1 MLSEKVK
8 TAIERLRTFEPET
21 EPYYLCYSGGKD
33 SDCIRILAELAGVR
47 FEIHHNLT
55 TVDAPETIQYI
66 RSIPGVII
74 DKAHYPDGSHKTM
87 WNLIAKKGM
96 PPTRIVRYCCTELK
110 EQGGK
115 GRMKVTGV
123 RASESKKR
131 ADNSGLVK
139 IIGKPATVRK
149 TAENMGVEYTV
160 SKMDGLILNY
170 DNDSSR
176 RFVEQCY
183 RTTSTMLNPII
194 DWTEPEVWE
203 FLHYYGCEGNP
214 LYKCGRSRIGCI
226 GCPMKSHKGMQNDF
240 AQYPK
245 YKKAYLKT
253 FDRMLEVRKEAGKE
267 TANWETSLDVYKWW
281 VGIDPD
287 QLTFEGFE
295 EF

>member
-1 MLSEKVK
+1 MLSEKIK

-33 SDCIRILAELAGVR
+33 SDCIRILAELAGVK

-74 DKAHYPDGSHKTM
+74 DKARYPDGTHKTM

-115 GRMKVTGV
+115 GRMKITGV
-123 RASESKKR
+123 RASESRKR
-131 ADNSGLVK
+131 AENAGVVK
-139 IIGKPATVRK
+139 IIGKPVTVRK
-149 TAENMGVEYTV
+149 TAKNMGVEHTV
-160 SKMDGLILNY
+160 SKMGGLILNY
-170 DNDSSR
+170 DNDNSR

-194 DWTEPEVWE
+194 DWTDSDVWE
-203 FLHYYGCEGNP
+203 FLHYYGCECNP
-214 LYKCGRSRIGCI
+214 LYHCGRSRIGCI
-226 GCPMKSHKGMQNDF
+226 GCPMQSNSKRISEFEK
-240 AQYPK
+240 YPK
-245 YKKAYLKT
+245 YKKAYVHA
-253 FDRMLEVRKEAGKE
+253 FDKMLSHNNFRLCE
-267 TANWETSLDVYKWW
+267 TGLDVYKWW

-295 EF
+295 EL